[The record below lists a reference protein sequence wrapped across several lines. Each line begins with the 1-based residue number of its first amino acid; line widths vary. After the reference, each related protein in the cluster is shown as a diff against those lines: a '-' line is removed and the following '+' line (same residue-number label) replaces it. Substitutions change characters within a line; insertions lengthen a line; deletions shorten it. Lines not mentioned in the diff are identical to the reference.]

1 MSAETAL
8 AHWRSADVEY
18 GVAAIDDG
26 RVLVIVVAAIGPGDR
41 QRTAHLFRPPN
52 TAELAGQVAQWNTS
66 TDEER
71 TAAAELLLGSA

>member
-26 RVLVIVVAAIGPGDR
+26 GVLVIVIAAVGPGDR

-52 TAELAGQVAQWNTS
+52 TAELADQVARWSMSDDHRTI
-66 TDEER
+66 DAER
-71 TAAAELLLGSA
+71 LLTTP